1 MEHKLEFLNPLPQDL
16 APEIVPRL
24 PTPAVLSLAS
34 TSKAH
39 QAFFAP
45 VLLHRQAVQQFLH
58 HVVRGDHAAVTAMLR
73 ENITLLV
80 HRDQVTD
87 YSQRTFDLVTG
98 FEYAVWALDTP
109 MWTTM
114 LACIPKNEWGT
125 KLVAQLQ
132 AQYHRVKTHGVTY
145 TLQGKNHRESH
156 FDLQATLLAALQNL
170 ITGIQFF
177 PRTSQNQRW
186 INLSFCADVGG
197 AQKLLPMHFVAEYCS
212 PQPFDPLPTF
222 DAQPKSTHQFFD
234 WETEDVAPWYQPD
247 SRLGI
252 DFAIVKGFS
261 LQAEGNSSLNSPQIL
276 LPSLRADLNA
286 LSALDAQRRR
296 EARAL
301 ITELNAWTEEAGPR
315 VTP

>member
-1 MEHKLEFLNPLPQDL
+1 MEHKLEFLNLLPQDL

-24 PTPAVLSLAS
+24 PTPAILSLAS

-45 VLLHRQAVQQFLH
+45 VLLHRQAVQQFLR
-58 HVVRGDHAAVTAMLR
+58 HVVHGDHAAVTAMLR

-87 YSQRTFDLVTG
+87 YSQRTFDLVSG
-98 FEYAVWALDTP
+98 FEYAVWALDAP

-132 AQYHRVKTHGVTY
+132 AQYHRVKTQGITY
-145 TLQGKNHRESH
+145 TLQGKIHLESH
-156 FDLQATLLAALQNL
+156 FDLQATLLAALQSL
-170 ITGIQFF
+170 LTRIALM
-177 PRTSQNQRW
+177 PRTSHNRQL
-186 INLSFCADVGG
+186 INLDFRADVGG

-212 PQPFDPLPTF
+212 QQPFDPLPTF
-222 DAQPKSTHQFFD
+222 DAQPKFTHQFFN
-234 WETEDVAPWYQPD
+234 WETDDFAPWYQPD

-252 DFAIVKGFS
+252 DFALVKGAS
-261 LQAEGNSSLNSPQIL
+261 SQAESYSSLNSLELL

-286 LSALDAQRRR
+286 FSALDAQRRR
-296 EARAL
+296 EALGL
-301 ITELNAWTEEAGPR
+301 ISELNAWTEEADPR
-315 VTP
+315 ATP